1 MPLMSGASI
10 TYLDK
15 PPSPVVLMPAM
26 QNLRPTAIVGVPLLL
41 EKIYRN
47 SILPSLEKNVL
58 YKWKLTRNIAI
69 KMAGAGLMAAMGS
82 SLRFFGIGG
91 APLAEDV
98 EAFLRK
104 AGFPYSPGYGL
115 TETSPLVS
123 GTKPYD
129 FAFGSSGKMI
139 PGISVRIS
147 GEGEIQVQGPNVTQ
161 GYYRDEERTRE
172 SFSHDGW
179 FKTGDLGYI
188 DKKGHLFIRGR
199 IKALILGPSGENIYP
214 EEIENLLNASALVE
228 DSLVLS
234 GPRGELMALIVLSEK
249 TQTALAALGENLD
262 ELKQNVNKRLSAFSR
277 LSRIEIQKEPFE
289 KTPTRKI
296 KRFLYMGD
304 RE

>member
-1 MPLMSGASI
+1 
-10 TYLDK
+10 
-15 PPSPVVLMPAM
+15 
-26 QNLRPTAIVGVPLLL
+26 
-41 EKIYRN
+41 
-47 SILPSLEKNVL
+47 
-58 YKWKLTRNIAI
+58 
-69 KMAGAGLMAAMGS
+69 
-82 SLRFFGIGG
+82 
-91 APLAEDV
+91 
-98 EAFLRK
+98 
-104 AGFPYSPGYGL
+104 
-115 TETSPLVS
+115 
-123 GTKPYD
+123 
-129 FAFGSSGKMI
+129 MI

-249 TQTALAALGENLD
+249 TQTALAALGENID
-262 ELKQNVNKRLSAFSR
+262 ELKQNVNKRLAAFSR

-289 KTPTRKI
+289 ITPTRKI

-304 RE
+304 KGVGSGE